1 MSAGTELRDHVER
14 VPLVDHHVHGAF
26 LGPISRARFENA
38 LNEGSTAPL
47 PDFVSG
53 FDSQLGFAVR
63 RWCAPL
69 LDLEPHA
76 PADEYWAR
84 RDELGEAEVA
94 RRFLPAAGVSDW
106 VVDTGFGA
114 GDVQSLDEIRSVT
127 HAHVHEVVR
136 LEAIASA
143 LIADGADD
151 YADRFRGALA
161 DAVTRGAVGAKTVLA
176 YRTGFDIDWVRPAD
190 AVVRHAAERWAASA
204 AARPLTDPVL
214 VAFGI
219 HAAVNAGL
227 PLQIHVGF
235 GDRDLDLHRTNPMLL
250 LPFLR
255 TPEVARVPV
264 LLLHCYPYEREAGYL
279 AQAFGNVYLDVGL
292 ALNYLGARAR
302 ALVARSYEMAPF
314 AKVLYS
320 SDAWGPAELHYLGA
334 RLWRSA
340 VADVFGDWVER
351 GEWSLADALRVVDLS
366 AQVNARRAYGLGP
379 LEASASPSSSLQ
391 PRKDRP

>member
-1 MSAGTELRDHVER
+1 MRPALELAGHVEA

-26 LGPISRARFENA
+26 RADVPRARFENA
-38 LNEGSTAPL
+38 LNEGSTEPL

-76 PADEYWAR
+76 PADTYWSR
-84 RDELGEAEVA
+84 RAELGEAEVT
-94 RRFLPAAGVSDW
+94 RRFLTAAGVSDW

-114 GDVQSLDEIRSVT
+114 ADVLSVAEIRGLT
-127 HAHVHEVVR
+127 GAPTHEVVR
-136 LEAIASA
+136 LEAIAA
-143 LIADGADD
+143 NVLAEGGEQ
-151 YADRFRGALA
+151 YADRFRGALS
-161 DAVTRGAVGAKTVLA
+161 DAVARGAVGAKSVLA
-176 YRTGFDIDWVRPAD
+176 YRTGFDIDWAVPAD
-190 AVVRHAAERWAASA
+190 AVVRHAAERWAAA
-204 AARPLTDPVL
+204 GEDRRLTEPVL
-214 VAFGI
+214 IAFGI
-219 HAAVNAGL
+219 HAAVEAGL
-227 PLQIHVGF
+227 PLQLHVGF

-255 TPEVARVPV
+255 QAAVGRVPV

-334 RLWRSA
+334 RLWRTA
-340 VADVFGDWVER
+340 VTGVFGEWVEA
-351 GEWSLADALRVVDLS
+351 GEWSLDDARRVVDLS
-366 AQVNARRAYGLGP
+366 AQVNARRVYRIDP
-379 LEASASPSSSLQ
+379 PVPDIPASPPLLSE
-391 PRKDRP
+391 RTRP